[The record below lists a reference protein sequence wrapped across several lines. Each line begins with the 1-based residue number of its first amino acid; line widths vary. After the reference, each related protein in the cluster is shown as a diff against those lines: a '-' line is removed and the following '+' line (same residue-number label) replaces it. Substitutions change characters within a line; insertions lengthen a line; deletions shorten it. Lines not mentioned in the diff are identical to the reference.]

1 MSPAPPPLP
10 QTKPLPFEGSDI
22 GGDDRASSSLAWLWI
37 LLFLGAVGFAV
48 WKFYPNI
55 RQVLGGASTTQPAAA
70 PGGAGGRVV
79 PVLAATARKGDI
91 PIYLTQIGT
100 VRPLNIVTVR
110 TRVDGEIEKVGF
122 VEGQTVEKDKT
133 LIVQIDPRAFE
144 VMLAQAE
151 GQLKKDQA
159 NLDNALVELARDLR
173 AEDSIPKQQVDTQRA
188 LIKQYEG
195 TVKIDEAQIRNAKLQ
210 LEYAHITAPISGRI
224 GLRIVDEGNI
234 VHPSDAN
241 GLAVITQLQPIN
253 VAFALPQDNI
263 PDVLKAMKVAT
274 PEHPVQV
281 EAFDRD
287 LKMKLAVGKLSAID
301 NQVDPTTG
309 SVQLKAEFENKDDS
323 LFPNQFVNV
332 RVLVDTKKNVVIVPA
347 AAVQYG
353 PSGAPFVYVVKP
365 DEKVEVRDVV
375 TGAREVAI
383 GANAVDQLA
392 IEKGLVPGDT
402 VVVQGV
408 DKLQHGT
415 KVAVRSTT
423 RPSGTTRPGGAASD
437 ATTRPA
443 GKMSPA
449 GGARPTDTARP
460 GVEGKP

>member
-1 MSPAPPPLP
+1 MNSAPPPVP
-10 QTKPLPFEGSDI
+10 HGKPLPFAGTADQNDERA
-22 GGDDRASSSLAWLWI
+22 GGGHAWIWI
-37 LLFLGAVGFAV
+37 VLFLAAVGFSV
-48 WKFYPNI
+48 WKFYPNL
-55 RQVLGGASTTQPAAA
+55 RKAFASPSTTQPAG
-70 PGGAGGRVV
+70 GGAGGRVV
-79 PVLAATARKGDI
+79 PVLVATARKGDI

-100 VRPLNIVTVR
+100 VRPLNSVTVR

-151 GQLKKDQA
+151 GQLMKDQA
-159 NLDNALVELARDLR
+159 NLDNAQVELARDLR

-195 TVKIDEAQIRNAKLQ
+195 TVEIDKAQIRNARLQ

-241 GLAVITQLQPIN
+241 GLAVITQLQPIS
-253 VAFALPQDNI
+253 VAFALQQDNI
-263 PDVLKAMKVAT
+263 PDVMKAMKAAT
-274 PEHPVQV
+274 PDHPVPV

-287 LKMKLAVGKLSAID
+287 LKVKLATGKLAAID

-309 SVQLKAEFENKDDS
+309 SVQLKAEFENRDDS

-353 PSGAPFVYVVKP
+353 PNGAPFVYRVKP
-365 DEKVEVRDVV
+365 DEKVEIRDVA
-375 TGAREVAI
+375 TGDREVAI
-383 GANAVDQLA
+383 GINAVDQIA
-392 IEKGLVPGDT
+392 IVKGLAPGDT

-408 DKLQHGT
+408 DKLQQGT
-415 KVAVRSTT
+415 RVAVRSTT
-423 RPSGTTRPGGAASD
+423 RPSAA
-437 ATTRPA
+437 TRPA
-443 GKMSPA
+443 GAVSESMTRPTGA
-449 GGARPTDTARP
+449 MPHIDGARPTNAAHP
-460 GVEGKP
+460 AAGPEGKP